1 MIRGWIARSPAM
13 LGPILVRFL
22 SGQAE
27 NLQKNTC
34 LNFKIQDIWFIVL
47 LLAVLNILTVKFKI
61 YGVIIIMV
69 SDIVTFKF
77 QTQYMFFEWGLM
89 LPFVCYF
96 VSFMKSENQISDLFI
111 ISLSN
116 LLSAS
121 KPSLI
126 ISPTTCSS

>member
-111 ISLSN
+111 ISLSH
-116 LLSAS
+116 LLSAI

>member
-1 MIRGWIARSPAM
+1 MIYRATASS
-13 LGPILVRFL
+13 FEH
-22 SGQAE
+22 S
-27 NLQKNTC
+27 NC
-34 LNFKIQDIWFIVL
+34 KIQDIWC
-47 LLAVLNILTVKFKI
+47 
-61 YGVIIIMV
+61 GVIIIMV